1 MTFDQL
7 LVMHAS
13 ETLAGMKCASLICL
27 KNLEGDLKAT
37 ESKLY
42 SRGIR
47 FLRITGKSRC
57 PLMLVYRTEKLER
70 ALMDKTAEWILH
82 QKGYQGDLSQKLM
95 HLKTRFMEVPCP
107 HEVGLFLGYPS
118 RDVLLF
124 ILNGGRHSICTGHW
138 KVYHNEHQAKKAF
151 RKFDKCRKVYCSMLE
166 NGAEISRLC
175 VTTA

>member
-7 LVMHAS
+7 LIMHAS
-13 ETLAGMKCASLICL
+13 ATLAGMKCASLICL
-27 KNLEGDLKAT
+27 KNLEGDMSDT
-37 ESKLY
+37 EHKLY
-42 SRGIR
+42 SRGLR
-47 FLRITGKSRC
+47 FLRIIGKSGC
-57 PLMLVYRTEKLER
+57 PLMLVYRTENLER

-82 QKGYQGDLSQKLM
+82 KKGYQGDLSQKLM

-118 RDVLLF
+118 RDVLSF
-124 ILNGGRHSICTGHW
+124 ISNEGRHFICAGHW
-138 KVYHNEHQAKKAF
+138 KVYHDEHQAKQTF
-151 RKFDKCRKVYCSMLE
+151 MKFDKCRQVYCSMFE